1 MRKTCEIIADVKDGK
16 EVTYEELKMACI
28 VQSSLLFFF
37 QQDTKALIK
46 GGISAEMKKKMEYS
60 DPKTSSVELGIP
72 SWYWKA
78 MRADPFEW
86 LSPRDIPGTDEN
98 KKWQGIAQK
107 LLDKALK
114 ESEN

>member
-1 MRKTCEIIADVKDGK
+1 MRATCEIVADVKDGK
-16 EVTYEELKMACI
+16 EVSYEELKMACI

-37 QQDTKALIK
+37 QQDIKALIK
-46 GGISAEMKKKMEYS
+46 GGFYAETKKKMEYS
-60 DPKTSSVELGIP
+60 DPKTSSVESGIP

-98 KKWQGIAQK
+98 KKWNGIAQR

-114 ESEN
+114 ESAS